1 MGNLLAS
8 DYPLAG
14 ALWTVFVIFFLVIF
28 LMILF
33 SIFGYAAYRWGKN
46 TSRRGPYWIGIA
58 LMVYPYFI
66 SNTWLMYGVGV
77 ALCASLLAFRH

>member
-1 MGNLLAS
+1 MDELKMLESGGLTLPS
-8 DYPLAG
+8 MEYLAG
-14 ALWTVFVIFFLVIF
+14 S
-28 LMILF
+28 ILF